1 MTKKGAPIKYTS
13 RDYESIRNDLIEYA
27 RRYYSDIYKDFN
39 EASFGSMTLDNI
51 SYIGDILSFYLDYQA
66 SEAFAESAIEY
77 DNVIRHARV
86 NGYKLNTNPSSHG
99 VQSFYILIPA
109 NASGLGPDPSYM
121 PVLRRGSEVGS
132 AGKTFLLVEDIDF
145 RNSNTDV
152 VAARI
157 SEDTGVPTYYAVK
170 ARGQIIS
177 GELQIKRVP
186 IDSFQKFLR
195 VDVGSELV
203 AEIISVTDSEGHE
216 YYEVE
221 HLSQDVVFRSI
232 LNTNEDKDDVPNIM
246 KPFPVPRRFTVER
259 LNGRTYLQF
268 GYGSDAETTSASV
281 VDPANISLDV
291 FGKDYI
297 TDSSF
302 DPSNIVSTDK
312 FGIAPSNTTLT
323 ITYRRNTDSNVNAA
337 PGTVNEVIRPIFKF
351 TNRASLDDSEIA
363 FIVNSLETGNETRI
377 SGDISIP
384 DSEELKILAQNYFAT
399 QKRAVTEKDYKAIA
413 YAMPNKFGAIKRV
426 SVTKDVNSFKRNLNL
441 YLVAEN
447 ADGNLT
453 EANATLKRNLKTWL
467 NRHKMENDTIDIL
480 DAFIVNFGIEFKIVA
495 ERERNKYE
503 VLSNAIS
510 TLRQDFL
517 VHYEIGEPILIGSIY
532 NTLNE
537 ADGVEDVTDVRITR
551 KTGGEY
557 STTSF
562 NFDDNLS
569 PDGRMIRGY
578 KNIVYELKFPADD
591 IVGTVV

>member
-13 RDYESIRNDLIEYA
+13 RDYESIRNDLVEYA

-39 EASFGSMTLDNI
+39 EASFGSMTIDNV
-51 SYIGDILSFYLDYQA
+51 SYIGDIISFYLDYQA
-66 SEAFAESAIEY
+66 SEAFMESAIEY

-86 NGYKLNTNPSSHG
+86 NGYKLNTNPSSFG
-99 VQSFYILIPA
+99 IQSFYILIPA
-109 NASGLGPDPSYM
+109 NGSGLGPDQSYM
-121 PVLRRGSEVGS
+121 PVLRRGTEVGT
-132 AGKTFLLVEDIDF
+132 GPNTFILVEDVDF
-145 RNSNTDV
+145 RNANTDV

-157 SEDTGVPTYYAVK
+157 SEDTGLPTYYAVK

-177 GELQIKRVP
+177 GELQVKRVP
-186 IDSFQKFLR
+186 IGQFQKFLR

-203 AEIISVTDSEGHE
+203 AEVLSVTDSEGHV

-221 HLSQDVVFRSI
+221 HLSQDVVFKSV
-232 LNTNEDKDDVPNIM
+232 LNTSPDRDDVPNIM
-246 KPFPVPRRFTVER
+246 KPFPVSRRFTVER

-268 GYGSDAETTSASV
+268 GYGSDAELTSESV

-302 DPSNIVSTDK
+302 DPSNIVLTDK

-323 ITYRRNTDSNVNAA
+323 ITYRRNTNSNVNAA
-337 PGTVNEVIRPIFKF
+337 PGTVNEIVRPIFKF
-351 TNRASLDDSEIA
+351 NDRASLNPSEIS
-363 FIVNSLETGNETRI
+363 FVVNSLETVNERKI

-384 DSEELKILAQNYFAT
+384 DSKELKILSQNYFAT
-399 QKRAVTEKDYKAIA
+399 QKRAVTERDYKAIA
-413 YAMPNKFGAIKRV
+413 YSMPNKFGAIKRV
-426 SVTKDVNSFKRNLNL
+426 SVTKDVNSFKRNLNM
-441 YLVAEN
+441 YIVAEDN
-447 ADGNLT
+447 EGNLT
-453 EANATLKRNLKTWL
+453 EANSSLKRNLKTWL

-480 DAFIVNFGIEFKIVA
+480 DAFIVNFGVEFKIVA

-503 VLSNAIS
+503 VLSNAIA
-510 TLRQDFL
+510 TLRRDFL

-537 ADGVEDVTDVRITR
+537 ADGVEDVTDVRITP

-562 NFDDNLS
+562 NFDENLS

-578 KNIVYELKFPADD
+578 KNIVYEVKLPADD
-591 IVGTVV
+591 ITGTVV